1 VCPDRRGQKCA
12 RTTPSW
18 CPCQRRRTQ
27 HRDRAAVR
35 AQRCSQ
41 GEGRGTGALRVPGR
55 AQAPPGAPRGRA
67 RQRGRRTWGLPSH
80 LPPDV
85 PSSASC
91 WVYSAAT
98 SSTWTTTIGAP
109 RPTAVE
115 RQANALTRPK
125 ADSVRTV
132 ALPEALLPALRGH
145 LETYTPAGSTAPVL
159 AGQRGARLSRTA
171 LDSAG
176 RAARE
181 ETPGR
186 RRSADRR
193 PRGVARR
200 PRHPADPSPAPQARP
215 RRNPTQPGTR
225 HQARRNR
232 RLSAPSSVSGRQTAD
247 AERQKLRTSQRQAER
262 DRLHERPSHD
272 VSGPSR

>member
-27 HRDRAAVR
+27 HRDRAAVH

-41 GEGRGTGALRVPGR
+41 GEGRGTGALEFPAAPKHRRVRPEDEHGDEAAAPGDCHPTCRLVCPHRR
-55 AQAPPGAPRGRA
+55 AAG
-67 RQRGRRTWGLPSH
+67 
-80 LPPDV
+80 
-85 PSSASC
+85 
-91 WVYSAAT
+91 
-98 SSTWTTTIGAP
+98 STAP
-109 RPTAVE
+109 RPRAPGRRRSVLHVR
-115 RQANALTRPK
+115 RQWNVKANALARPK

-132 ALPEALLPALRGH
+132 VLP
-145 LETYTPAGSTAPVL
+145 
-159 AGQRGARLSRTA
+159 AGQRGARLSQTA
-171 LDSAG
+171 LDTAW

-186 RRSADRR
+186 RRPADRR

-225 HQARRNR
+225 PDATGDSARRLRSPADR
-232 RLSAPSSVSGRQTAD
+232 RQTLSGRSYEPASD
-247 AERQKLRTSQRQAER
+247 KLSVTGSTNVPHTTYPAPRGDRSRPAPTPRETGVDTSLSSCR
-262 DRLHERPSHD
+262 
-272 VSGPSR
+272 